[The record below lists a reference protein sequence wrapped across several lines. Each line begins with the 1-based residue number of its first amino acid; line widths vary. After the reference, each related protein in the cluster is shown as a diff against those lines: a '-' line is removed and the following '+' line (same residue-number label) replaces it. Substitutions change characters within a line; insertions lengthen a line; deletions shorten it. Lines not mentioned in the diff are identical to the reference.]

1 MSVNPIPDGYQ
12 AVTPYL
18 IVDGAAA
25 LLDFVRDAF
34 SAEERLRME
43 QPNGTIGHA
52 EVAIGDSV
60 IMLGDAGEEWQAMP
74 AFIHLYVDDCDAV
87 FDKALEAGGTPVREP
102 ANQFYGDRSA
112 TVRDPLGNMW
122 GIATHV
128 EDVPEDELAKR
139 AEEWAAQQ
147 A

>member
-1 MSVNPIPDGYQ
+1 MTVNPIPDGYH

-18 IVDGAAA
+18 IADGAAA
-25 LLDFVRDAF
+25 VLEFMKAAF
-34 SAEERLRME
+34 GAEERLRME
-43 QPNGTIGHA
+43 QPNGSIGHA
-52 EVAIGDSV
+52 EATIGDSV
-60 IMLGDAGEEWQAMP
+60 VMTGDAGEEWAAMP

-87 FDKALEAGGTPVREP
+87 YAKALEAGGTSVREP
-102 ANQFYGDRSA
+102 ADQFYGDRSA
-112 TVRDPLGNMW
+112 TVRDHAGNMW

-128 EDVPEDELAKR
+128 EDIPEAELARR